1 MRQTPR
7 STTATAS
14 SGPGSVIAAPHSR
27 PRSTSSSPPRP
38 GQKTRK
44 ALASGPRLQPFPG
57 LAHDDVGVEVGQQA
71 DPAVLAGW
79 RRGVAGQG
87 SSRERRP
94 LRPAPARRVRQSGSQ
109 RASLGPRLRPMPA
122 RLHRPRQR
130 GDRARRTGRRIV
142 VGRLPPATTAL
153 YEDGTRRPAPP
164 ARPDGKPDAR
174 RNEQSAAC
182 KRRLTCPELISPSSH
197 SGEDGF
203 RRLVHP
209 DGYAATI
216 LRATETVG
224 DRRGHIRLS
233 PSLTP
238 SPWA

>member
-1 MRQTPR
+1 MPATWHMRQTPR

-87 SSRERRP
+87 SSRDAVHFDLLQLAVSASQDHSVRVWDLASGQCPHVFTGRVSEVTA
-94 LRPAPARRVRQSGSQ
+94 LAVPADGSWSAVF
-109 RASLGPRLRPMPA
+109 R
-122 RLHRPRQR
+122 RPRQHYTKM
-130 GDRARRTGRRIV
+130 G
-142 VGRLPPATTAL
+142 P
-153 YEDGTRRPAPP
+153 
-164 ARPDGKPDAR
+164 
-174 RNEQSAAC
+174 
-182 KRRLTCPELISPSSH
+182 
-197 SGEDGF
+197 
-203 RRLVHP
+203 
-209 DGYAATI
+209 
-216 LRATETVG
+216 G
-224 DRRGHIRLS
+224 DRRLRHV
-233 PSLTP
+233 LTGSQMLAATSKARP
-238 SPWA
+238 ASVA